1 MASKKGIAVTVIIL
15 AAITG
20 ASFSLWFIPQDV
32 DTTFVVSDYRG
43 YLDGVKNIHEV
54 LKESNDIEYYKM
66 LQGDVTPQE
75 YIETTQIT
83 TTQVTAQISEFVTS
97 KPPEEWQESY
107 ISYMEGMRKFNE
119 YVGEAIVLA
128 NLIEGQADMED
139 IDETVKKIES
149 LMAEAEELAL
159 RSDLSRPIEG

>member
-1 MASKKGIAVTVIIL
+1 MASKKGVAVTVIIL

-32 DTTFVVSDYRG
+32 ETTFVVSDYES
-43 YLDGVKNIHEV
+43 YLDGVKSIHEV
-54 LKESNDIEYYKM
+54 LSESTDIEYQKL

-75 YIETTQIT
+75 YIATTQVT

-97 KPPEEWQESY
+97 KPPEQWQESY

-119 YVGEAIVLA
+119 YVGETIVLA
-128 NLIEGQADMED
+128 NLIERQGEQED
-139 IDETVKKIES
+139 INETIKRIES
-149 LMAEAEELAL
+149 LKTESSELAE
-159 RSDLSRPIEG
+159 RSDLLRPTQ